1 MGGKSLH
8 FIIFIFLQDVYPM
21 WRKKRGKLLLLNNED
36 FSQARA
42 NRICLDDRK
51 GTSKDQMALDQLFKM
66 LYFDVKICRN
76 CTAKVRHW

>member
-36 FSQARA
+36 FSEAKA
-42 NRICLDDRK
+42 NGKSIKNRE
-51 GTSKDQMALDQLFKM
+51 GTSKDEMALDRLFQK

-76 CTAKVRHW
+76 NTAKVRHW